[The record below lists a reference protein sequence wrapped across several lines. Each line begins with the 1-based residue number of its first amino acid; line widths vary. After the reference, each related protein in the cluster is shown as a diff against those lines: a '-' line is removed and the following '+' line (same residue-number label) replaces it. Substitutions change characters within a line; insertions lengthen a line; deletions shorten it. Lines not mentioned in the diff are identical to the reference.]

1 MADIGS
7 VKEHFTDCVNIAKSR
22 NNTWVFVMVDKLKDA
37 LELLN
42 EQQKQI
48 EEAYDKGFDD
58 GQKNILEAQA
68 E

>member
-1 MADIGS
+1 MTDLEKTIAGLS
-7 VKEHFTDCVNIAKSR
+7 VVKARMEFYRHASAK
-22 NNTWVFVMVDKLKDA
+22 VVGDA
-37 LELLN
+37 LALLK

-48 EEAYDKGFDD
+48 EEAYNKGFDD